1 MKYILFTKKFQI
13 FYTYIN
19 IYIMST
25 CHFIV
30 YDYIKNISQKH
41 NIFQILIN
49 LIIIFLFFH

>member
-41 NIFQILIN
+41 IFQILIN
-49 LIIIFLFFH
+49 FVIIFLFFH